1 MVNNCANPQCAKPLH
16 YLREG
21 RIFVF
26 DMQNRSVNPAD
37 EKQGHQLEHFWLC
50 GPCSQK
56 FQVTFEAGKGIVL
69 VPRRLGRMPVAG
81 TSVTALAS

>member
-26 DMQNRSVNPAD
+26 DMPDESVAAD
-37 EKQGHQLEHFWLC
+37 GKRTRRLEHFWLC
-50 GPCSQK
+50 GPCSQIL
-56 FQVTFEAGKGIVL
+56 QVERAMDGVRL
-69 VPRRLGRMPVAG
+69 VEKPTLRLVK
-81 TSVTALAS
+81 SVPAKTAMAS